1 MIHKIVAVGK
11 LREKHWQDAVSDY
24 ARRLRPYA
32 RVEMMEIAEARIPE
46 RASPAKERVALDQ
59 EASAILERLKIIG
72 PCHHPGQAGNCP
84 GLRAALRLAAG
95 PSLRGR
101 KRDCLGDRRPTG
113 PGCIRTGKGGSCSIL
128 LQINLPSPDDAPGS
142 SGADLP
148 QLQDNAPRAVP

>member
-59 EASAILERLKIIG
+59 EASAILERLKDHRG
-72 PCHHPGQAGNCP
+72 PVITLDRQGTALDSVQLSAWLQDRALEGENEIAWVIAAHWAWLHPYWK
-84 GLRAALRLAAG
+84 
-95 PSLRGR
+95 GR
-101 KRDCLGDRRPTG
+101 
-113 PGCIRTGKGGSCSIL
+113 IL
-128 LQINLPSPDDAPGS
+128 FYPSPD
-142 SGADLP
+142 
-148 QLQDNAPRAVP
+148 